1 MIHRTQVVKKKWQL
15 QVRFR
20 RTACIK
26 QISRPRLKKGQR
38 RFLACGVKVKIRT
51 KNSRYKI
58 LSSMARMRGCILFCC
73 PNKLFFRTR
82 CGKGSPCMVSA
93 LGFRCCRVISLA
105 NQKLTFDCSIERIR
119 WITCDNFSPKSHRSV
134 LLQVAPFL
142 RHCKSGGYRRR
153 AV

>member
-20 RTACIK
+20 RTTCIK

-73 PNKLFFRTR
+73 PNKSFFRTR

-93 LGFRCCRVISLA
+93 LGNQNLLLTAASKESDESRSTRA
-105 NQKLTFDCSIERIR
+105 NFQFFNTNDVFLFLKFDGNYN
-119 WITCDNFSPKSHRSV
+119 W
-134 LLQVAPFL
+134 
-142 RHCKSGGYRRR
+142 
-153 AV
+153 

>member
-58 LSSMARMRGCILFCC
+58 LSSMARMRGCILFFC

-93 LGFRCCRVISLA
+93 LGFRCCLA
-105 NQKLTFDCSIERIR
+105 NQNLLLTAASKESDESRCTCANFHFLIQWCISVCKIR
-119 WITCDNFSPKSHRSV
+119 WK
-134 LLQVAPFL
+134 LQLVGLSNDRKAQM
-142 RHCKSGGYRRR
+142 
-153 AV
+153 